1 MKRQI
6 LTLATVLTLGFAGSA
21 LAQTATAPDSSI
33 QNHPTATNQD
43 SSALETYQLDK
54 KNADGTVDTTGNTME
69 SDRPMDATT
78 ATGITGTTA
87 PAPIGTS
94 TTGTTTTGTG
104 TDAMNADTM
113 DDNDALPSTASDLP
127 SLLLIGL
134 LALGAAFG
142 LHAYSTRRA

>member
-6 LTLATVLTLGFAGSA
+6 LTLATVLTLGLGGAAF
-21 LAQTATAPDSSI
+21 AQTATAPDSAI

-43 SSALETYQLDK
+43 GSALETYQLDK
-54 KNADGTVDTTGNTME
+54 NNANGTAQPME
-69 SDRPMDATT
+69 SNRQMEPTT
-78 ATGITGTTA
+78 TTGTTDTMGNT
-87 PAPIGTS
+87 GTMG

-104 TDAMNADTM
+104 TVGTSTDAMNADTTE
-113 DDNDALPSTASDLP
+113 DNALPSTASDLP

-142 LHAYSTRRA
+142 LQAYSARRT